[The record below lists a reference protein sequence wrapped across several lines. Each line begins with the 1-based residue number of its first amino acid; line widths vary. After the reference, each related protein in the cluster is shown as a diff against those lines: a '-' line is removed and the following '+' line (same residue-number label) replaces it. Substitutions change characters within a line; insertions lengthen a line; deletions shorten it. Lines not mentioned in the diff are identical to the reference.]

1 MNTTSNAIFNVR
13 IYYSVSTATSLL
25 LPVSCRQLP
34 VLCYGFQ
41 SSGGALY
48 LDQCSEDRGLMWTH
62 HHAAGLEI
70 PSVSLTSDH
79 TIMLVTLLLVLAA
92 GASRGQDP
100 HPYSHVPLSQNQC
113 KCRGYAR
120 NMRSL
125 IVKDTM

>member
-1 MNTTSNAIFNVR
+1 MQIQCPYLLLR
-13 IYYSVSTATSLL
+13 VSTSTSLL

-48 LDQCSEDRGLMWTH
+48 LDQCSGGRGLMWTH

-79 TIMLVTLLLVLAA
+79 TTMLVTLLLVLGA
-92 GASRGQDP
+92 GVSIGQDP

-113 KCRGYAR
+113 KCRGYTR